1 MNTLVFNDI
10 DGVEYDPLYN
20 EILLALSE
28 HDNSAD
34 PLNDS
39 ENITIVN
46 WNDIRE
52 KSESLLAACQDLRVM
67 MWQLRASLHTQ
78 GILALYRGIRRIDE
92 ALAAG
97 GTIYPQMPDEPVG
110 SSHAAALG
118 WLSTASCLSELRK
131 ARLTAETPLTLDA
144 VQASLAQESE
154 APISFSELVVMLES
168 SAAHY
173 LEFDCPPLQAQL
185 LFVVEALKRIEHYA
199 NQNSDDYQ
207 LDCRSLRALLAKTA
221 EQLAALYASATN
233 PADIGEADEILPAA
247 PDTGNGAGGKI
258 RSRQDAILL
267 LDKVIDYFKTYEP
280 SHPAPIFIRRS
291 QKMIGMEFEDIVEEL
306 MPDAMGTLASF
317 IGKSQG

>member
-1 MNTLVFNDI
+1 MNTIVFNEV

-34 PLNDS
+34 PLNNS
-39 ENITIVN
+39 ENITTIN
-46 WNDIRE
+46 WLDIRE
-52 KSESLLAACQDLRVM
+52 KSERLLEACQDLRVM
-67 MWQLRASLHTQ
+67 MWHLRASLHTQ
-78 GILALYRGIRRIDE
+78 GILALFQNVHLIDE

-97 GTIYPQMPDEPVG
+97 GVLYPQMPDEPAG

-131 ARLTAETPLTLDA
+131 ARLTPEIPLALDA

-154 APISFSELVVMLES
+154 SPVSFPELVVMLEN
-168 SAAHY
+168 SAAYY
-173 LEFDCPPLQAQL
+173 LELGCPPLQAQL
-185 LFVVEALKRIEHYA
+185 VFVVEALKRIEHYA

-207 LDCRSLRALLAKTA
+207 LDCRTLRALLTKIA
-221 EQLAALYASATN
+221 EQLDGLYASETT
-233 PADIGEADEILPAA
+233 PAEQGDVEEIQPES
-247 PDTGNGAGGKI
+247 PECGRGGGKI
-258 RSRQDAILL
+258 RSRQDVILL
-267 LDKVIDYFKTYEP
+267 LDKIIDYFKTYEP

-291 QKMIGMEFEDIVEEL
+291 QKMIGMEFEEIVQEL

-317 IGKSQG
+317 VGKSQG